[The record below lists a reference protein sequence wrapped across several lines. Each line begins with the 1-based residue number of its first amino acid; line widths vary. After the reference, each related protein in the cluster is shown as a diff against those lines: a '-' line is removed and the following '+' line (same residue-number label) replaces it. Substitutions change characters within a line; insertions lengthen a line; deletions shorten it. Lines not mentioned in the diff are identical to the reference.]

1 MGELEGILARRLVWR
16 EALLRL
22 AGEQGVQD
30 AYPRAAVALSRVHA
44 VHGLR
49 RQPPEARCAVVAG
62 RQQAGCGCRA
72 RAAPALS
79 PQGCRVER
87 CATAQRAWP
96 DHPRPDATAG
106 GSLCEVLCIGTS
118 A

>member
-30 AYPRAAVALSRVHA
+30 AYPRAAIALSRVHA

-49 RQPPEARCAVVAG
+49 RQPPEARCAAVAG

-72 RAAPALS
+72 RAAHALS
-79 PQGCRVER
+79 PEGCVMER
-87 CATAQRAWP
+87 CATARSA
-96 DHPRPDATAG
+96 RPDDPRSDAVAG
-106 GSLCEVLCIGTS
+106 
-118 A
+118 